1 MSLRPL
7 LEIAA
12 ENERLHA
19 LAADVRAASGGAPV
33 EIGASAT
40 LRPLL
45 LATLLEDDRGL
56 AARPALLVAPDDRSA
71 RDLAADLRAYLA
83 PRRVRFYPSRGT
95 GYASHVTPPPHL
107 VGLRIDALDS
117 LSGARSKRR
126 NLMNSRTER
135 DRVGVSGEDDAIVV
149 AGATALAEAVPDA
162 SLRPAGF
169 ALERGGEVDLDAATR
184 DLAAAGYERVE
195 QVEERGQLAVR
206 GGILDVFPATEER
219 AVRIE
224 LFGDEIESMRWFST
238 FTQRSL
244 GDAERVELAP
254 AAELDAEHRELAELA
269 AMEAAE
275 EGREAPSP
283 AEALPFEHFGAPL
296 DLVPDDAAVVLAG
309 AEEIEPALRD
319 HWEDATAAM
328 HADDARKLYVEVA
341 EPLAARAVLSLSGA
355 GEDEGAFRA
364 SRAESPARSV
374 KEAEGEL
381 EKLVR
386 SGYRAVVAFDSRGE
400 AERSRY
406 GLDRLDAALLD
417 GGRLSPDPG
426 LAFAEARLREGFVSP
441 ELKLAVYP
449 FRRLVHRRRRA
460 EDRER
465 AAGRGRL
472 AFSELRVGD
481 HVVHEDHGVARFAGF
496 ETREVGGVSRDYLYL
511 EYKGEDRV
519 YVPTDQL
526 AKLSRYVGAG
536 AEPTLSALGGKR
548 WQNMKARAR
557 KAAGALAGELLNLYA
572 ERRARKG
579 HAFPPDGEWQIAME
593 AAFPYR
599 ETADQMEA
607 IEAVKG
613 DMESEQPMDRL
624 VCGDVG
630 FGKTEVAL
638 RAAVKAASDGK
649 QTMMLAPTT
658 ILAQQHYGTFRERL
672 ADLPFTLEWVSR
684 LRRPAEVKEALRRF
698 EAGQVDVLVGT
709 HRLLSRDVR
718 AKDLGLLIVDEEQ
731 RFGVKQKEL
740 LRQLKLKVDVLALSA
755 TPIPRTL
762 QMSLAGLRDISTI
775 ETPPEGR
782 RPVRTYVGPYD
793 EDLVQRA
800 LARELE
806 RGGQAFFLHNRIES
820 LPEIAERLRALVPK
834 ARVAEAH
841 GQMEETALEETM
853 MRFLRGEADCL
864 VTTTII
870 ESGLDIPTAN
880 TLIVERAD
888 RLGLA
893 QAYQIRGRV
902 GRSRERAFAYL
913 LYPAAEALT
922 EEAAARL
929 STLADHTELGS
940 GFKIAMRDLDI
951 RGAGDLLGDEQSGH
965 VAAVGFELYCQM
977 IDEAVAEASAAAGV
991 GEEPAEPLR
1000 FDVPVDAYLPASFV
1014 PFEAAKIDLH
1024 RRIVA
1029 ARAPGD
1035 LRAIRDELGDRF
1047 GPPPPEAENLLALQH
1062 ARIELRLAGARSV
1075 ELRGGRLSVVGV
1087 ELDSEGAGRLSA
1099 AVEGALYEWRE
1110 KTASVRVPDE
1120 PEARLAAVL
1129 AMAAGLREAGRSSMV
1144 EKDMLPAS

>member
-7 LEIAA
+7 IEIAA
-12 ENERLHA
+12 ENERLGA
-19 LAADVRAASGGAPV
+19 LAADLGGGEARSVRASTA
-33 EIGASAT
+33 

-45 LATLLEDDRGL
+45 LATLLEDERGL
-56 AARPALLVAPDDRSA
+56 AGRPALLVSADDRSA

-83 PRRVRFYPSRGT
+83 PRRVRLYPSRGT

-107 VGLRIDALDS
+107 VGLRIDALDA
-117 LSGARSKRR
+117 LRKG
-126 NLMNSRTER
+126 
-135 DRVGVSGEDDAIVV
+135 GDAVVV
-149 AGATALAEAVPDA
+149 ASATGLAEAVPDS

-169 ALERGGEVDLDAATR
+169 SIARGEEVELGAVAEDLV
-184 DLAAAGYERVE
+184 AAGYERVE
-195 QVEERGQLAVR
+195 QVTERGQFAVR
-206 GGILDVFPATEER
+206 GGILDVFAATEER
-219 AVRIE
+219 AIRVE
-224 LFGDEIESMRWFST
+224 LFGDEVESMRWFST

-244 GDAERVELAP
+244 GEAELVELAP
-254 AAELDAEHRELAELA
+254 AAELDVEHRELAELA

-275 EGREAPSP
+275 RGEDAPIL
-283 AEALPFEHFGAPL
+283 AEVLPLDRFGAPL
-296 DLVPDDAAVVLAG
+296 DLVPDSSAVILAA

-319 HWEDATAAM
+319 HWEDATTAM
-328 HADDARKLYVEVA
+328 HAGDARRLYVEVA
-341 EPLAARAVLSLSGA
+341 EPLASRAALSVTAA
-355 GEDEGAFRA
+355 GDDDADAFRA
-364 SRAESPARSV
+364 ARAESPARSV
-374 KEAEGEL
+374 SEAEGEL
-381 EKLVR
+381 EKLLR
-386 SGYRAVVAFDSRGE
+386 SGYRTVVAFDSRGE
-400 AERSRY
+400 AERARY
-406 GLDRLDAALLD
+406 GLDRLDATLLE
-417 GGRLSPDPG
+417 GGRLPPDPG
-426 LAFAEARLREGFVSP
+426 LSFAEARLREGFVSP

-460 EDRER
+460 VER
-465 AAGRGRL
+465 APGAARGRL
-472 AFSELRVGD
+472 AFSDLRVGD

-496 ETREVGGVSRDYLYL
+496 ETREVGGVTRDYLYL
-511 EYKGEDRV
+511 EYRGEDRV

-536 AEPTLSALGGKR
+536 GEPTLSALGGKR

-557 KAAGALAGELLNLYA
+557 RAAGALAGELVNLYA

-579 HAFPPDGEWQIAME
+579 HAFSADGEWQLTME

-599 ETADQMEA
+599 ETADQVEA
-607 IEAVKG
+607 IEAVKA

-638 RAAVKAASDGK
+638 RAAVKAAADGK
-649 QTMMLAPTT
+649 QVMVLAPTT
-658 ILAQQHYGTFRERL
+658 ILAQQHFGTFRERL
-672 ADLPFTLEWVSR
+672 ADLPFTLDWVSR
-684 LRRPAEVKEALRRF
+684 LRKPAEVKAVLSEF
-698 EAGQVDVLVGT
+698 EAGRIDILVGT

-718 AKDLGLLIVDEEQ
+718 AKDLGLLVVDEEQ

-762 QMSLAGLRDISTI
+762 QMSLAGLRDISVI

-793 EDLVQRA
+793 EELVQRA
-800 LARELE
+800 IERELA

-820 LPEIAERLRALVPK
+820 LPEVSERLRALVPG
-834 ARVAEAH
+834 ARFAEAH
-841 GQMEETALEETM
+841 GQMEEADLEQTM
-853 MRFLRGEADCL
+853 LDFLRGGADCL

-888 RLGLA
+888 QLGLA

-913 LYPAAEALT
+913 LYPSAEAMT

-951 RGAGDLLGDEQSGH
+951 RGAGDLLGEEQSGH
-965 VAAVGFELYCQM
+965 VAAVGFELYCQL
-977 IDEAVAEASAAAGV
+977 IDEAVAEAGGDGG
-991 GEEPAEPLR
+991 GEEGEPLR
-1000 FDVPVDAYLPASFV
+1000 FDVPVDAYLPASFI
-1014 PFEAAKIDLH
+1014 PFEAAKIDVH

-1029 ARAPGD
+1029 ARAPGE
-1035 LRAIRDELGDRF
+1035 LRAIRDELTDRF
-1047 GPPPPEAENLLALQH
+1047 GPIPPEAENLLALQR

-1075 ELRGGRLSVVGV
+1075 ELRGGRLSVMGV
-1087 ELDSEGAGRLSA
+1087 ELDSEGSA
-1099 AVEGALYEWRE
+1099 ALSEKVEGARYEWRE
-1110 KTASVRVPDE
+1110 KTASVRIPDE
-1120 PEARLAAVL
+1120 PEARLASVL
-1129 AMAAGLREAGRSSMV
+1129 AMADGLRDALSSDLAK
-1144 EKDMLPAS
+1144 KDMLPTS